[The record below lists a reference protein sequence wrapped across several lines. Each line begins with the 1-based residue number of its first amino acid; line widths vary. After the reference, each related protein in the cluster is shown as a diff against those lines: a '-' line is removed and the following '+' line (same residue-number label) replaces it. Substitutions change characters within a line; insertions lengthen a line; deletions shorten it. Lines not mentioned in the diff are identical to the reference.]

1 MGSVPDKKWHA
12 ACQKLHPMGGG
23 LQNQQRLPRD
33 EIKQNPKTTNFI
45 TVEEKSGIQ
54 TNTNAILGVLNTF
67 PDAVQIPLRLTR
79 GSTVCAS
86 VVSPNR
92 GLFLGTVQSSSIGD
106 TCYDIIFEKPLLAN
120 SQLPVGGSTQ
130 TSLSVY
136 TVPDEDIFLVDSP
149 SPPSIS
155 VCAARA
161 YFLSGSRSQVQNPS
175 TNPEFSDRKF
185 NIMDNGNVQYV
196 VEPLDEIEETDE
208 IHLNS
213 NSCQVVRT
221 SSTPSGLDKCMPT
234 ACRLTTHESSL
245 SPAFQ
250 PIEDFAGEVD
260 MSNFL
265 ISLAKTYRILY
276 QKEKAVAVLKEMNDK
291 VESNTSEDDSLITAE
306 FQHEYATLVLH
317 LDELNRRLRYH
328 IDVVLLHITRMAAD
342 YGMPNVACLTD
353 WRRRCED
360 EAFEMVNRL
369 KTAQG
374 RAIIEESKS
383 VLVAKLTSILTLLT
397 HLQDDKMTNDKLS
410 CIEEVFAD
418 IRQRLHPNNLKCFEQ
433 SVEQLISHIVLNLSP
448 SILAVQP
455 TATSGQNNYSRH
467 PNS

>member
-1 MGSVPDKKWHA
+1 MRNDKTFVFL
-12 ACQKLHPMGGG
+12 QKCLKCPQ
-23 LQNQQRLPRD
+23 LCRPN
-33 EIKQNPKTTNFI
+33 I
-45 TVEEKSGIQ
+45 S
-54 TNTNAILGVLNTF
+54 AILGVLNTF
-67 PDAVQIPLRLTR
+67 ADTVHIPLRLTR
-79 GSTVCAS
+79 GATVCAS

-92 GLFLGTVQSSSIGD
+92 GLFLGTIQSSSNED

-120 SQLPVGGSTQ
+120 SQLPVDGSTQ

-136 TVPDEDIFLVDSP
+136 TVPDEDIFLIDPP

-155 VCAARA
+155 VCAART
-161 YFLSGSRSQVQNPS
+161 YFLSDGRSEIQDPVIQHA
-175 TNPEFSDRKF
+175 FSEGEF
-185 NIMDNGNVQYV
+185 NITGNV
-196 VEPLDEIEETDE
+196 DRTTSA
-208 IHLNS
+208 S
-213 NSCQVVRT
+213 NT
-221 SSTPSGLDKCMPT
+221 LDKCMPT
-234 ACRLTTHESSL
+234 ACRLATHESSL
-245 SPAFQ
+245 SPTFQ
-250 PIEDFAGEVD
+250 PMDEFAGEVD
-260 MSNFL
+260 MSNFI
-265 ISLAKTYRILY
+265 ISLAKSYRILY
-276 QKEKAVAVLKEMNDK
+276 QKEKAVAILKEMNDK
-291 VESNTSEDDSLITAE
+291 VESSKSEDDSLITAD

-317 LDELNRRLRYH
+317 LDELNRQLRYH
-328 IDVVLLHITRMAAD
+328 IDVVLLHITKIAAD
-342 YGMPNVACLTD
+342 YGMPNIACLTD

-383 VLVAKLTSILTLLT
+383 VLIAKLTSILTLLA

-455 TATSGQNNYSRH
+455 AATSGQNSYSRH
-467 PNS
+467 QNS